1 MKRFL
6 GVLFALVL
14 VFSLAAI
21 SLPSPAWALPNEVW
35 VDDDFTPATPGWG
48 TTHFDNIQDGI
59 DAVASLGTVHVAG
72 GTYAES
78 IILKVGVQVLG
89 AGSDMSTI
97 NGTTARGGLP
107 AYHVVTGA
115 DNATLDGFT
124 VTGGSANGTGNNGIG
139 GGMYNWYS
147 SPTVT
152 NCTFLS
158 NSAWDGG
165 GGMVNW
171 YSSPTVTNCTF
182 SSNSV
187 GGILNW
193 EYLPTVTNCILWD
206 NDYEISNGDNL
217 TTVTYCDIQG
227 GYSGEG
233 NIDANPMFA
242 DPAGG
247 DYHLQLGSPCI
258 DAGTNVGAPT
268 EDIEGNPRPI
278 DGDGDG
284 DADTDMGAYEYVGAT
299 VDFDPDTLNLRSKG
313 KMVTVYIE
321 LPLGYDVN
329 DIDVGT
335 LFLNGAILAEPKP
348 IEVGDYDGDGISDLM
363 VKFDR
368 AAVQGILLEP
378 GDQVVVT
385 VSGQLINGTPFG
397 GTDTIRVIEKGK
409 N

>member
-165 GGMVNW
+165 GGMDNW
-171 YSSPTVTNCTF
+171 YSSPTVTN
-182 SSNSV
+182 
-187 GGILNW
+187 
-193 EYLPTVTNCILWD
+193 
-206 NDYEISNGDNL
+206 
-217 TTVTYCDIQG
+217 
-227 GYSGEG
+227 
-233 NIDANPMFA
+233 
-242 DPAGG
+242 
-247 DYHLQLGSPCI
+247 
-258 DAGTNVGAPT
+258 
-268 EDIEGNPRPI
+268 
-278 DGDGDG
+278 
-284 DADTDMGAYEYVGAT
+284 
-299 VDFDPDTLNLRSKG
+299 
-313 KMVTVYIE
+313 
-321 LPLGYDVN
+321 
-329 DIDVGT
+329 
-335 LFLNGAILAEPKP
+335 
-348 IEVGDYDGDGISDLM
+348 
-363 VKFDR
+363 
-368 AAVQGILLEP
+368 
-378 GDQVVVT
+378 
-385 VSGQLINGTPFG
+385 
-397 GTDTIRVIEKGK
+397 
-409 N
+409 